1 MSVEYTELRN
11 KHLRWAEGYSET
23 AYPDSRGIPTI
34 GIGHNLR
41 AKPLTG
47 RYLAY
52 YRQNNRLSREL
63 IYELLGEDVAIAET
77 DAEKLFPGIW
87 TLSVAR
93 QVALVDLVFNM
104 GFTKL
109 NSQFQPTIAHI
120 NAQEWEDVAQHLE
133 GTLWYKQVGKRSK
146 RVVSWLRS
154 GVY

>member
-1 MSVEYTELRN
+1 MTLEYAELRN

-23 AYPDSRGIPTI
+23 PYPDSKGIPTI

-41 AKPLTG
+41 AKPLAG

-63 IYELLGEDVAIAET
+63 VYELLGEDVAVAEAG
-77 DAEKLFPGIW
+77 AEKLFPAIW
-87 TLSVAR
+87 TYSVAR

-104 GFTKL
+104 GFAKL
-109 NSQFQPTIAHI
+109 NEFFQPTIAHV
-120 NAQEWEDVAQHLE
+120 NEEAWEDVAQHLE
-133 GTLWYKQVGKRSK
+133 KTAWYGQVGKRSR
-146 RVVSWLRS
+146 RVVSWLRF

>member
-1 MSVEYTELRN
+1 MEYRELLH

-23 AYPDSRGIPTI
+23 PYPDSKGIPTI

-52 YRQNNRLSREL
+52 FRQNNRLSREL
-63 IYELLGEDVAIAET
+63 IYELLDEDVAVAEA
-77 DAEKLFPGIW
+77 DAKKLFPALR
-87 TLSVAR
+87 TFSVAR